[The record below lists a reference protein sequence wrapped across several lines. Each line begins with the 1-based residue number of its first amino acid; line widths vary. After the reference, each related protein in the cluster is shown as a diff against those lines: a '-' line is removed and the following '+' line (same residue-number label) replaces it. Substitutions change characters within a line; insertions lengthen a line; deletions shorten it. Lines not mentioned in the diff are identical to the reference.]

1 MKSLICTPLT
11 LILTL
16 WLTPWQCIS
25 EELRLESRSNSVFS
39 SNYNVLYNI
48 LPISRTETGY
58 RNLQKRSPL
67 DIGGQRRGQGV
78 GRKNRKKP
86 SYSTTSSSNSDFS
99 DYSAT
104 GSAGGSNSEIKN
116 VSEQSFTGNPNEYT
130 IGGVLSSMDVEHYFI
145 QILSVSTFCYIFI
158 RQILGYVTLA

>member
-1 MKSLICTPLT
+1 MKSPICTPLT

-25 EELRLESRSNSVFS
+25 EELQLESRSNSVFS
-39 SNYNVLYNI
+39 SKYNVLHNI

-86 SYSTTSSSNSDFS
+86 SYTTPSSSYSDFS
-99 DYSAT
+99 DSSAS
-104 GSAGGSNSEIKN
+104 GSAGGSKSDRNSESKN

-145 QILSVSTFCYIFI
+145 QILSVSTFCYI
-158 RQILGYVTLA
+158 RQTLRYVP

>member
-1 MKSLICTPLT
+1 MKSPICTPLT

-25 EELRLESRSNSVFS
+25 EELQLESRSNSVFS
-39 SNYNVLYNI
+39 SKSNVLHNI

-78 GRKNRKKP
+78 GRKNRKKS
-86 SYSTTSSSNSDFS
+86 SYTTPSSSNSDFS
-99 DYSAT
+99 DFSAT
-104 GSAGGSNSEIKN
+104 GSAGGSNSESKN
-116 VSEQSFTGNPNEYT
+116 VSQQSFTGNPNEYT

-145 QILSVSTFCYIFI
+145 QILSVSNFCYIFV
-158 RQILGYVTLA
+158 RQISSYVA

>member
-1 MKSLICTPLT
+1 MKSPICTPLT

-25 EELRLESRSNSVFS
+25 EELQLESRSNSVFS
-39 SNYNVLYNI
+39 SKYNVLHKI

-86 SYSTTSSSNSDFS
+86 SYTTPSSSYSDFS
-99 DYSAT
+99 DFSAS
-104 GSAGGSNSEIKN
+104 GSAGGRNSDRNSESKN

-145 QILSVSTFCYIFI
+145 QILSVSTFGYI
-158 RQILGYVTLA
+158 RQTLRYVS

>member
-1 MKSLICTPLT
+1 MKSPICTPLT

-25 EELRLESRSNSVFS
+25 EELQLESRSNSVFS
-39 SNYNVLYNI
+39 SKYNVLHNI

-86 SYSTTSSSNSDFS
+86 SYTTPSSSYSDFS
-99 DYSAT
+99 ASDS
-104 GSAGGSNSEIKN
+104 GRNSESKN
-116 VSEQSFTGNPNEYT
+116 VSEKSFTGNPNEYT

-145 QILSVSTFCYIFI
+145 QILSVSTFCYICTSNFKI
-158 RQILGYVTLA
+158 SILKVS